1 VNGSMGERVNGREAA
16 FIFHPSLINF
26 QLSLGIS
33 DYWLLV
39 IAYPGSLDSSWIMRG
54 FGTWDLGAGNW
65 YPEPRSQSPGPR
77 TQVPEPKSQ
86 VRFPMSDLG
95 YGRKK
100 ISRGSEEPR
109 EYPAFNSQPIAA
121 GPVGPAGC
129 ISVRSRCRGCPR
141 CCGRTGATGRRI
153 PAAGRTPPPGCAGRR
168 TPRTGSTAC
177 PAGS

>member
-1 VNGSMGERVNGREAA
+1 MGEWGEAA
-16 FIFHPSLINF
+16 FIFHWSLINF
-26 QLSLGIS
+26 QLSLGDS
-33 DYWLLV
+33 DFWLLV

-65 YPEPRSQSPGPR
+65 YPEPRSQNPGPIS
-77 TQVPEPKSQ
+77 E
-86 VRFPMSDLG
+86 VRFPMSDLEN
-95 YGRKK
+95 GRKRK
-100 ISRGSEEPR
+100 TPGDRGSPGSFEVFDVR
-109 EYPAFNSQPIAA
+109 PIVA

-141 CCGRTGATGRRI
+141 CCGRTGATGRRT
-153 PAAGRTPPPGCAGRR
+153 PAAGSTPPPDDGGRR